1 MTIKFND
8 ILPPLT
14 ADEFKQLEAN
24 ILADGIRD
32 PLVKWGDVLIDG
44 HNRYKIAQKHG
55 LEYKTVQMDFD
66 GDEAVMKWIVA
77 NQTGRRN
84 LNDAQRIDLAMHLEP
99 MLKEL
104 ARERMLAGVKRDD
117 PVPNWAQGEGGKT
130 RDKIARVANVGHSTV
145 ARFKRVKEKGDEETV
160 QKMMSGE
167 ISINAAFNQTKGQ
180 NPMKFGRPRN
190 PRTGEPITEK
200 TCTSCGR
207 TLPAE
212 KFYLSNG
219 KLSYGCMQ
227 CERMKKR
234 EGISPTIRE
243 DIESIQAASESLTD
257 LNRVMEYTVADVI
270 ETIESEFSRLLRV
283 TDTEVR
289 NHPDLMKDP
298 ANRGA
303 VVNALALG
311 VSLIQAKMNELVR

>member
-32 PLVKWGDVLIDG
+32 PLIKWGDVLIDG

-55 LEYKTVQMDFD
+55 LEYKTVQMEFD
-66 GDEAVMKWIVA
+66 SDEAVMKWIVA

-84 LNDAQRIDLAMHLEP
+84 LNDAQRLDLAMRLEP
-99 MLKEL
+99 MLREMAKENSMANL
-104 ARERMLAGVKRDD
+104 KQNSDGANWSRRETGR
-117 PVPNWAQGEGGKT
+117 T
-130 RDKIARVANVGHSTV
+130 RDKIADVVGVGGSTV
-145 ARFKRVKEKGDEETV
+145 TRFKRVKEKGDEETV
-160 QKMMSGE
+160 RKMMSGE
-167 ISINAAFNQTKGQ
+167 ISISAAFNQTKAQ
-180 NPMKFGRPRN
+180 NPIKVGRPHN

-257 LNRVMEYTVADVI
+257 LNRVMEYTVSDVI